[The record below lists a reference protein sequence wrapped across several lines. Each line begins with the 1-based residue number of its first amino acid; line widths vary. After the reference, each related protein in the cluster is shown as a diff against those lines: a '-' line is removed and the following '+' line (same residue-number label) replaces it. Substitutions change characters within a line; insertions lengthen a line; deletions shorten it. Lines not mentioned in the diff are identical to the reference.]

1 MSSRTKQKQG
11 ARAERERLAAESAAS
26 ERRTRRLW
34 QLGVAVGVAAAVVII
49 AILVSGAG
57 EKKVASPTLFSGIPQ
72 QGIVLGSPKAPV
84 TMTEFADLQCPV
96 CREYTAAVL
105 PTLVRRYVRTGKV
118 KMVFRDIAFLGD
130 DSVTAGR
137 AAAAAGAQNRLWEFS
152 DAFYG
157 DQGEE
162 NSGYVTDGFIQKIAR
177 KVPGLDVDRLMR
189 DRTAPTAQQGISQTR
204 TLARRLGVDTTPT
217 FFLQRGSGTY
227 RQLDYSSFS
236 PGAFTPAIDKALA
249 G

>member
-1 MSSRTKQKQG
+1 MSSRTKQKEQ

-84 TMTEFADLQCPV
+84 TMTEFADLQCPA

-105 PTLVRRYVRTGKV
+105 PALVRRYVRTGRG
-118 KMVFRDIAFLGD
+118 KMAYQDLAFLGD
-130 DSVTAGR
+130 DSVKAGR
-137 AAAAAGAQNRLWEFS
+137 AAAAAGAQNKLWQFI
-152 DAFYG
+152 DVFYG
-157 DQGEE
+157 EQGDE
-162 NSGYVTDGFIQKIAR
+162 NSGYVTDDFLRNVAQ
-177 KVPGLDVDRLMR
+177 KVPGLNVAKLMSDRSAPFTQQQIAQARALGDRLN
-189 DRTAPTAQQGISQTR
+189 
-204 TLARRLGVDTTPT
+204 VDSTPT
-217 FFLQRGSGTY
+217 FFLQRGSGPMK
-227 RQLDYSSFS
+227 RLDFS
-236 PGAFTPAIDKALA
+236 DFTPGSFTPAIDS
-249 G
+249 